1 MDISEALSRL
11 LPSSL
16 KPLAL
21 IIGRTFL
28 VPASSVH
35 LLKSRRPSM
44 PIKLPLRTYSP
55 AISAWRPQI
64 SISNQSVSLSF
75 VGRFTARLNVVLT
88 RPDSKYLISGS
99 RPARPTSITELTIS
113 LPLKLKAAVSD
124 VSSPRSA
131 TSRKLQAKACIQGFC
146 PIVLWLTII
155 IPSDAAKISRKL
167 APYRRL
173 IAITSATEKTEE
185 IAHLQES
192 RRQPVWHVIVL
203 FILTLGAYWPFWFAK
218 NWSLL
223 IHAHKL
229 ANGEEGADER
239 LVAYTGNAELVAV
252 QNKDPILLT
261 IGMFIPF
268 FDLYLAF
275 RQFNLIAR
283 LEPDKTTLHAQHP
296 RIAATLLLLS
306 MIGLSTLFVL
316 PQTLYLFY
324 LTSCAPLAIAQH
336 WLNQYW
342 KQHEPPDSLVR
353 QAFSS
358 IELLCVIFGSLWLG
372 LIVIR
377 PFVVH

>member
-1 MDISEALSRL
+1 M
-11 LPSSL
+11 
-16 KPLAL
+16 
-21 IIGRTFL
+21 
-28 VPASSVH
+28 AS
-35 LLKSRRPSM
+35 
-44 PIKLPLRTYSP
+44 
-55 AISAWRPQI
+55 
-64 SISNQSVSLSF
+64 
-75 VGRFTARLNVVLT
+75 
-88 RPDSKYLISGS
+88 
-99 RPARPTSITELTIS
+99 
-113 LPLKLKAAVSD
+113 
-124 VSSPRSA
+124 
-131 TSRKLQAKACIQGFC
+131 
-146 PIVLWLTII
+146 
-155 IPSDAAKISRKL
+155 
-167 APYRRL
+167 
-173 IAITSATEKTEE
+173 TSATEKQE
-185 IAHLQES
+185 ITQLQES

-203 FILTLGAYWPFWFAK
+203 YILTLGAYWPFWFAK

-229 ANGEEGADER
+229 ANAEESADER
-239 LVAYTGNAELVAV
+239 LVAYTGTSELIAV
-252 QNKDPILLT
+252 ERKDPILLT

-283 LEPDKTTLHAQHP
+283 IEPDKSTFRALHP
-296 RIAATLLLLS
+296 RMTATLLLLA

-316 PQTLYLFY
+316 PQTLYLLY

-342 KQHEPPDSLVR
+342 QQHEPPDSLVR

>member
-1 MDISEALSRL
+1 MEFS
-11 LPSSL
+11 
-16 KPLAL
+16 
-21 IIGRTFL
+21 
-28 VPASSVH
+28 
-35 LLKSRRPSM
+35 
-44 PIKLPLRTYSP
+44 
-55 AISAWRPQI
+55 
-64 SISNQSVSLSF
+64 
-75 VGRFTARLNVVLT
+75 
-88 RPDSKYLISGS
+88 
-99 RPARPTSITELTIS
+99 
-113 LPLKLKAAVSD
+113 
-124 VSSPRSA
+124 
-131 TSRKLQAKACIQGFC
+131 
-146 PIVLWLTII
+146 
-155 IPSDAAKISRKL
+155 
-167 APYRRL
+167 
-173 IAITSATEKTEE
+173 AITSATEKKEE
-185 IAHLQES
+185 ITHLQES

-229 ANGEEGADER
+229 ANGEESADER
-239 LVAYTGNAELVAV
+239 LVAYTGKDELVAV

-261 IGMFIPF
+261 IGMFVPF

-283 LEPDKTTLHAQHP
+283 LEPDKTALHAQHP
-296 RIAATLLLLS
+296 RIAATILLIS

-324 LTSCAPLAIAQH
+324 LSSCAPLVIAQH